1 MLSSIL
7 LQISTTTG
15 VAQDTIA
22 KAATSVANTATTA
35 LAPKEDS
42 LSLLT
47 LIMKGGY
54 IMIPIG
60 ILSLLSIYILIER
73 YITIRK
79 ASKLEGN
86 FMLTIKDYVKSGN
99 MTAAKAF
106 CKSGNSPVYKMI
118 DKGLNRIDKP
128 IKEVESAIEGV
139 GKIEV
144 AKLEKNLNILGII
157 AGIAPMF
164 GFIGT
169 ISGVIKIFY
178 NISLADNISI
188 GLISGGLY
196 EKMITSAAGLVVGIF
211 AYVSYHILSMM
222 VDNVVTKMESANVEF
237 IDLLQEPAL

>member
-7 LQISTTTG
+7 LQITTTAG
-15 VAQDTIA
+15 AAQDTLA
-22 KAATSVANTATTA
+22 QVASTAAAAIPV
-35 LAPKEDS
+35 APKEDS

-60 ILSLLSIYILIER
+60 VLSILSIYILIER

-79 ASKLEGN
+79 ANKMEGN
-86 FMLTIKDYVKSGN
+86 FMHTIKDYVQTGN

-106 CKSGNSPVYKMI
+106 CKSGSTPVYKI
-118 DKGLNRIDKP
+118 VEKGLNRIDKP
-128 IKEVESAIEGV
+128 IKEIESAIEGV
-139 GKIEV
+139 GKLEV

-222 VDNVVTKMESANVEF
+222 VDSVVNKMETVSVEF
-237 IDLLQEPAL
+237 VDLLQEPAL